1 MSESV
6 SVNSRDLRFC
16 KWFHLLLT
24 FGKVGKRC
32 NYLATAAFAGKKC
45 ARPLISDICQKRLA
59 YRTHW
64 RILISVIS
72 QK

>member
-1 MSESV
+1 MPESV

-45 ARPLISDICQKRLA
+45 AWLPIIDICQKRLA
-59 YRTHW
+59 NLTYR